1 MNRIIVALV
10 CLACLASVYVLGL
23 NTGIEPHPMGDQL
36 GPDNGESATDYAR
49 RAQASLAEADEP
61 AFALITFSSPLDPA
75 DAADLLQNV
84 RRVNQIIVAD
94 KAPISVGEM
103 PDRTQVF
110 GSDPLIAVVVW
121 EGGEVLRMLI
131 DDPRITT
138 IDVLPPD
145 AVWGTFGVRTPSNV

>member
-1 MNRIIVALV
+1 MNRIIAALV
-10 CLACLASVYVLGL
+10 CLACLAGVYVLGL
-23 NTGIEPHPMGDQL
+23 NTGIAPHPMGDQL

-61 AFALITFSSPLDPA
+61 AFALITFSSPLDPE

-145 AVWGTFGVRTPSNV
+145 AVWGAFGVRTASNM